1 MEKPLQE
8 PETKALCSGPGH
20 MLPCF
25 IITKATGMG
34 FGTFPGET
42 PWGPMEPF
50 CLSSAC
56 TLCAIVATHACRRDN
71 EGCACCRKDWHMEAW
86 QKFGSFISRN
96 MIVIVPLCLVA
107 GIFFPAFFQRFA
119 PYVSPMFAV
128 ITFQGSLSNDFG
140 NLKRTFSHPLPMIL
154 AILISQL
161 LMPVLGWLL
170 GHLFFTDTDLICGIV
185 LEYTVPI
192 AVTSTMWV
200 SLYEGNM
207 SLTLGTLLISTCMA
221 PFTIPATL
229 QLLMGATVEVDAAG
243 MILDMLFMIAI
254 PALLGTALNDRTKG
268 RAKQQISPVLAPL
281 ARILTILVITTNS
294 TSLSTFIFNL
304 TPELAGVLVL
314 IGFLAS
320 SGYVWGFLA
329 ARLMHLK
336 RADAVGMT
344 FLCAM
349 KNISAGA
356 IIAQE
361 YFPAITLFPV
371 MTGTLFNQFFA
382 ALFGKLFGRT
392 FRSMQAEEARQALV
406 GKRAQDS

>member
-1 MEKPLQE
+1 
-8 PETKALCSGPGH
+8 
-20 MLPCF
+20 
-25 IITKATGMG
+25 
-34 FGTFPGET
+34 
-42 PWGPMEPF
+42 
-50 CLSSAC
+50 
-56 TLCAIVATHACRRDN
+56 
-71 EGCACCRKDWHMEAW
+71 
-86 QKFGSFISRN
+86 
-96 MIVIVPLCLVA
+96 
-107 GIFFPAFFQRFA
+107 
-119 PYVSPMFAV
+119 
-128 ITFQGSLSNDFG
+128 
-140 NLKRTFSHPLPMIL
+140 
-154 AILISQL
+154 
-161 LMPVLGWLL
+161 
-170 GHLFFTDTDLICGIV
+170 
-185 LEYTVPI
+185 
-192 AVTSTMWV
+192 MWV

-254 PALLGTALNDRTKG
+254 PALLGTALNDRTQG
-268 RAKQQISPVLAPL
+268 RAKKELSPVLAPL

-382 ALFGKLFGRT
+382 ALFGKLFGKA
-392 FRSMQAEEARQALV
+392 FAKMQIAEAEAAA
-406 GKRAQDS
+406 AQKASGTKA

>member
-1 MEKPLQE
+1 
-8 PETKALCSGPGH
+8 
-20 MLPCF
+20 
-25 IITKATGMG
+25 
-34 FGTFPGET
+34 
-42 PWGPMEPF
+42 
-50 CLSSAC
+50 
-56 TLCAIVATHACRRDN
+56 
-71 EGCACCRKDWHMEAW
+71 
-86 QKFGSFISRN
+86 
-96 MIVIVPLCLVA
+96 
-107 GIFFPAFFQRFA
+107 
-119 PYVSPMFAV
+119 
-128 ITFQGSLSNDFG
+128 
-140 NLKRTFSHPLPMIL
+140 
-154 AILISQL
+154 
-161 LMPVLGWLL
+161 
-170 GHLFFTDTDLICGIV
+170 
-185 LEYTVPI
+185 
-192 AVTSTMWV
+192 
-200 SLYEGNM
+200 
-207 SLTLGTLLISTCMA
+207 MA

-268 RAKQQISPVLAPL
+268 RAKKQVSPVLAPL

-361 YFPAITLFPV
+361 EGVSTPYALNNIQERAQMFIGPQTHVYEGMIVGQNSRSDDMIVNPCKAKKASN
-371 MTGTLFNQFFA
+371 MRA
-382 ALFGKLFGRT
+382 AGSDDAVKLSP
-392 FRSMQAEEARQALV
+392 FRKFSLEEALEWIGDDELV
-406 GKRAQDS
+406 EVTPTDIRLRKKILNELERRRAGRWIAPENR